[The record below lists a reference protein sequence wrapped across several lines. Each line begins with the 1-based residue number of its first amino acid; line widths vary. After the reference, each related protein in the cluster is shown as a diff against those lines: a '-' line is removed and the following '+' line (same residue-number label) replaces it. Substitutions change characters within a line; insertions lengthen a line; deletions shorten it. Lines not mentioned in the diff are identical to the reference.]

1 MERKLNLVDEA
12 KLEAEATS
20 ENSRSKAGIED
31 CKK

>member
-1 MERKLNLVDEA
+1 MERKLNLVEA
-12 KLEAEATS
+12 KLEAEAAS